1 MKTSAAFIC
10 EAIRSRRLLEFDY
23 RGLHRV
29 AAPYC
34 HGISTA
40 GTEVMRAVQIRGASS
55 RGGSKVYGFGKLWS
69 IADIERP
76 RLLEEVFAPD
86 DPDYN
91 PDDKGM
97 REIHCRIEK

>member
-1 MKTSAAFIC
+1 VKTSAAFVC
-10 EAIRSRRLLEFDY
+10 EAIRTRRLLQFDY
-23 RGLHRV
+23 HGLRRV

-40 GTEVMRAVQIRGASS
+40 GTDVMRAVQVRGASG
-55 RGGSKVYGFGKLWS
+55 RVGSKGHGFGKLWS

-76 RLLEEVFAPD
+76 RLLEETFAAD